1 MAEPKPNPV
10 NLCYQ
15 MGKYTFILPVHHS
28 EIDSI
33 RTRRLLGAHNYNF
46 KSELLVLETDRIALY
61 QDDLHRMYN
70 IPDAG
75 FRIHLN
81 VPVSTDMDYMCPT
94 TAELNVF
101 IYFE

>member
-1 MAEPKPNPV
+1 MGNPV

-15 MGKYTFILPVHHS
+15 AYKYTFVATLTPDDIK
-28 EIDSI
+28 EI
-33 RTRRLLGAHNYNF
+33 RTRRLLGAHNWST
-46 KSELLVLETDRIALY
+46 KLPLLIMETDRIALFGG
-61 QDDLHRMYN
+61 DLHRMYN

-81 VPVSTDMDYMCPT
+81 VPVADVMDYICPT
-94 TAELNVF
+94 SEDLNVF

>member
-1 MAEPKPNPV
+1 MASPI

-15 MGKYTFILPVHHS
+15 AYKYTFVATLTPDDIK
-28 EIDSI
+28 EI
-33 RTRRLLGAHNYNF
+33 RTRRLLGAH
-46 KSELLVLETDRIALY
+46 KWVTMLPLLIMETDRIALFGG
-61 QDDLHRMYN
+61 DLLRMYN

-81 VPVSTDMDYMCPT
+81 VPVADVMDYICPT
-94 TAELNVF
+94 SEDLSVL

>member
-1 MAEPKPNPV
+1 MGNTV

-15 MGKYTFILPVHHS
+15 LGKYTFIAMLAPRD
-28 EIDSI
+28 IDEL

-46 KSELLVLETDRIALY
+46 KTDLLVLETDRIALF
-61 QDDLHRMYN
+61 QEDLHRMWN

-81 VPVSTDMDYMCPT
+81 VPITTDMDWVCPT
-94 TAELNVF
+94 IAELNVF

>member
-1 MAEPKPNPV
+1 MASPI

-15 MGKYTFILPVHHS
+15 LGKYTFINELKPGD
-28 EIDSI
+28 IDQI
-33 RTRRLLGAHNYNF
+33 RTRRLLGAHNYSF
-46 KSELLVLETDRIALY
+46 KTELLVLETDRIALFQETLY
-61 QDDLHRMYN
+61 RIYT

-81 VPVSTDMDYMCPT
+81 VPVTDQFEYICPT
-94 TAELNVF
+94 LADLNVF

>member
-1 MAEPKPNPV
+1 MGNTV

-15 MGKYTFILPVHHS
+15 LGKYTFIAMLDPRD
-28 EIDSI
+28 IDEL
-33 RTRRLLGAHNYNF
+33 RTRRLLGAHNWST
-46 KSELLVLETDRIALY
+46 KLPLIIMETDRIALFGG
-61 QDDLHRMYN
+61 DLHRIYN

-81 VPVSTDMDYMCPT
+81 VPVADVMDYICPT
-94 TAELNVF
+94 SEDLNVF